1 MNSKIVIIFTTLY
14 LLLGLSAAA
23 GAESIKI
30 GVLSD
35 VTGAT
40 ADVGRDYA
48 LGVAEAMRYVNDSG
62 GINGKQIKLYQFD
75 YGYRLPEALTK
86 YKLFRRIK
94 AAAILGWGTGD
105 TETLSPFVTRDRI
118 PYISASYSAHLTNPK
133 KTPYNLFAATDYSS
147 NARAALT
154 AWFDI
159 KWPAN
164 PDYGRRKP
172 RLQCAYMFESPFAAA
187 PIKAIKDQAELFGFV
202 TGPDLNVS
210 LFAIDTR
217 SQVQALKSFRPDVV
231 WHGNTTM
238 SVATTLRDA
247 FAVQLKTDHIVNNWG
262 FDENLA
268 RLAGQAAEGV
278 MGASVCAFYAEDAP
292 MMDTVRQYGRKYN
305 PGVPV
310 SRRLVRTVQAWASV
324 LALQEALKRADI
336 NGGLT
341 GENILKR
348 GFETF
353 DGHDIGLGVP
363 PLTYT
368 PVDHR
373 IAGIVPIYEIRSGNI
388 ALLSTIDL
396 KSRWPE
402 EWARDWFGW

>member
-1 MNSKIVIIFTTLY
+1 
-14 LLLGLSAAA
+14 
-23 GAESIKI
+23 
-30 GVLSD
+30 
-35 VTGAT
+35 
-40 ADVGRDYA
+40 
-48 LGVAEAMRYVNDSG
+48 
-62 GINGKQIKLYQFD
+62 
-75 YGYRLPEALTK
+75 
-86 YKLFRRIK
+86 
-94 AAAILGWGTGD
+94 
-105 TETLSPFVTRDRI
+105 
-118 PYISASYSAHLTNPK
+118 
-133 KTPYNLFAATDYSS
+133 
-147 NARAALT
+147 
-154 AWFDI
+154 
-159 KWPAN
+159 
-164 PDYGRRKP
+164 
-172 RLQCAYMFESPFAAA
+172 MFQSPFAAA

-202 TGPDLNVS
+202 TGPDLDVS

-238 SVATTLRDA
+238 SVATILRDA
-247 FAVQLKTDHIVNNWG
+247 FAVRLNTDHIVNNWG

-305 PGVPV
+305 PGVPL

-324 LALQEALKRADI
+324 LSLQEALKRADI
-336 NGGLT
+336 NGGLA

-353 DGHDIGLGVP
+353 DGYDIGLRVP

-373 IAGIVPIYEIRSGNI
+373 IAGIVPIYEIKNGNI
-388 ALLSTIDL
+388 VLLSTIDL
-396 KSRWPE
+396 KSRWPVK
-402 EWARDWFGW
+402 WSRDWFGW

>member
-1 MNSKIVIIFTTLY
+1 
-14 LLLGLSAAA
+14 
-23 GAESIKI
+23 
-30 GVLSD
+30 
-35 VTGAT
+35 
-40 ADVGRDYA
+40 
-48 LGVAEAMRYVNDSG
+48 
-62 GINGKQIKLYQFD
+62 
-75 YGYRLPEALTK
+75 
-86 YKLFRRIK
+86 
-94 AAAILGWGTGD
+94 
-105 TETLSPFVTRDRI
+105 
-118 PYISASYSAHLTNPK
+118 
-133 KTPYNLFAATDYSS
+133 
-147 NARAALT
+147 
-154 AWFDI
+154 
-159 KWPAN
+159 
-164 PDYGRRKP
+164 
-172 RLQCAYMFESPFAAA
+172 MFESPFAAA

-217 SQVQALKSFRPDVV
+217 SHVQALKSFKPDVV

-247 FAVQLKTDHIVNNWG
+247 VAVQLKADHIVNNWG

-305 PGVPV
+305 PGVPAN
-310 SRRLVRTVQAWASV
+310 RRLVRTVQAWASV
-324 LALQEALKRADI
+324 LALREALKRADI

-353 DGHDIGLGVP
+353 NGYDIGLGGP

-373 IAGIVPIYEIRSGNI
+373 IAGIVPIYEIRNGNI
-388 ALLSTIDL
+388 VLFSTIDL
-396 KSRWPE
+396 KSRWPGK
-402 EWARDWFGW
+402 WSNDWFGW